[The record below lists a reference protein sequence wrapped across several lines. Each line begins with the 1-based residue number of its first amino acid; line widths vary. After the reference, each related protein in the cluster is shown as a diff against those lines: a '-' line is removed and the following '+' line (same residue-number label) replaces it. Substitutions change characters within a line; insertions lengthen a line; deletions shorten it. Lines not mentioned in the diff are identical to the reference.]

1 MIDQL
6 RALITGWHDEA
17 DQNADLLRH
26 AVAETYRECAN
37 ELAALLPPPQ
47 PPDAYTNIPFV
58 SVAEADQ
65 YAKEHTR

>member
-6 RALITGWHDEA
+6 RALSAEMREFA
-17 DQNADLLRH
+17 DTYNVRHVSQVQVDDWADRID
-26 AVAETYRECAN
+26 
-37 ELAALLPPPQ
+37 ALLPPPQ

-58 SVAEADQ
+58 SVAEADK

>member
-6 RALITGWHDEA
+6 RALIERWRDEA
-17 DQNADLLRH
+17 IKLNAAGCFDS
-26 AVAETYRECAN
+26 AIATTVCAF
-37 ELAALLPPPQ
+37 ELESFLPPPQ